1 MTSSPDLA
9 QMTPDQLRAFAAQL
23 LSQVVAMGH
32 TVETMSKTVET
43 MGKKINRDQTV
54 IEKLTHEIA
63 QLKRLKF
70 AKRSEQMNPEQAS
83 LLDDLIDTDIAAIE
97 AELQALQIAPVATE
111 KKQKPKRTALPA
123 EFPRTLI
130 HHEPD
135 NTHCPCGCALKRI
148 GEDVS
153 EKLDYTPG
161 VFTVERH
168 IRGKWVCDD
177 CETLIQA
184 PVPAQVIDKGIPTAG
199 LLAHVMIAKFAYHL
213 PLYRQESIFGRAGL
227 AIPRST
233 LAQWVGMTGVQL
245 QPLVDALR
253 DVVTG
258 QQVVHADE
266 TPVQMLA
273 PGTKKTHR
281 SYVWAYATSQFSDVA
296 AVVYDFSPSR
306 AGEHARNFLQGWK
319 GKLVCDDF
327 GGYKASFELG
337 VTEIGCMAHARRK
350 FFELHATN
358 KSQIAEQALGYIQL
372 LYEIESEVRDLE
384 PDLRCRIRQEKAMP
398 VMDRLHAWMIAQR
411 DLVPEGSAIS
421 RALDYSLKRWAALS
435 RYLDDGAVPI
445 DNNWAENQ
453 IRPWALG
460 RKNWLF
466 AGSLRSGKRAAAIMS
481 LIQSARLN
489 GHDPY
494 AYLKDVLTRLP
505 TQRASEIEQLLPHK
519 WQPV

>member
-1 MTSSPDLA
+1 MP
-9 QMTPDQLRAFAAQL
+9 PDQLRAFAAQL
-23 LSQVVAMGH
+23 LSQV
-32 TVETMSKTVET
+32 ETMGKTVET
-43 MGKKINRDQTV
+43 LGKKINRDQTV

-97 AELQALQIAPVATE
+97 AELQALQIAPAATE
-111 KKQKPKRTALPA
+111 KKQKPKRTALPS

-135 NTHCPCGCALKRI
+135 NTHCLCGCALKRI

-199 LLAHVMIAKFAYHL
+199 LLAHVMIAKFADHL

-233 LAQWVGMTGVQL
+233 LAQWVGVTGVQL

-253 DVVTG
+253 DVVIG
-258 QQVVHADE
+258 QPVVHADE
-266 TPVQMLA
+266 TPVQKLT
-273 PGTKKTHR
+273 PGSKKTHR
-281 SYVWAYATSQFSDVA
+281 SYVWAYATSQFCETA

-306 AGEHARNFLQGWK
+306 AGEHARNFLQDW
-319 GKLVCDDF
+319 GK
-327 GGYKASFELG
+327 K
-337 VTEIGCMAHARRK
+337 
-350 FFELHATN
+350 
-358 KSQIAEQALGYIQL
+358 
-372 LYEIESEVRDLE
+372 
-384 PDLRCRIRQEKAMP
+384 
-398 VMDRLHAWMIAQR
+398 
-411 DLVPEGSAIS
+411 
-421 RALDYSLKRWAALS
+421 
-435 RYLDDGAVPI
+435 
-445 DNNWAENQ
+445 
-453 IRPWALG
+453 
-460 RKNWLF
+460 
-466 AGSLRSGKRAAAIMS
+466 
-481 LIQSARLN
+481 
-489 GHDPY
+489 
-494 AYLKDVLTRLP
+494 
-505 TQRASEIEQLLPHK
+505 
-519 WQPV
+519 